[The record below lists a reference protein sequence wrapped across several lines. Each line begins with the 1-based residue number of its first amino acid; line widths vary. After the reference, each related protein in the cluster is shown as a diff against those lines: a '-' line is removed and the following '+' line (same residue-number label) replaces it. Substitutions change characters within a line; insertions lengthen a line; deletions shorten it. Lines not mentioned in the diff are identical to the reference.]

1 MHANHEADI
10 VVNNLKKFYNK
21 YNKII
26 FLFLISFISISIVTF
41 TYQYFH
47 NRYEAQASENFYTL
61 LKIEDNNEKI
71 NQAKKFVIE
80 YKSSPYASLTQLLLI
95 SDDLKKG
102 NWQGVDMQV
111 QKLIQRGAPDF
122 VLDQTYLLQERRF
135 LATNQEDKALLV
147 LKKIKN
153 PNQMTVYLITGLAEK
168 KLSNYDNAEK
178 AFIKASTL
186 LSRTNPESSLKN
198 FIWYQQSIS

>member
-71 NQAKKFVIE
+71 NQA
-80 YKSSPYASLTQLLLI
+80 
-95 SDDLKKG
+95 
-102 NWQGVDMQV
+102 
-111 QKLIQRGAPDF
+111 
-122 VLDQTYLLQERRF
+122 
-135 LATNQEDKALLV
+135 
-147 LKKIKN
+147 
-153 PNQMTVYLITGLAEK
+153 IT
-168 KLSNYDNAEK
+168 
-178 AFIKASTL
+178 
-186 LSRTNPESSLKN
+186 
-198 FIWYQQSIS
+198 